1 MSRHRRRRSRRR
13 NEGPLEGLFPKCEAC
28 ARHVGP
34 FDFVRGLLNL
44 RGVSYAFRL
53 EDGSRER
60 RRVRWLCGECRSK
73 AHHRR
78 RHRREDA
85 PAEKFPGLQPHQ
97 RLGLQREN
105 DLMWY
110 AGEAE
115 GEPRWVSS
123 RRDAMR
129 YTSGD
134 ESDARRLALVE
145 AGHLVRIV
153 MLFDS
158 SSKARK

>member
-1 MSRHRRRRSRRR
+1 MSRHRRRRSRRSHD
-13 NEGPLEGLFPKCEAC
+13 GPLEGLFPKCEVC
-28 ARHVGP
+28 SRHVDL
-34 FDFVRGLLNL
+34 FWFLRSLLRV
-44 RGVSYAFRL
+44 RGVSYPFRL

-60 RRVRWLCGECRSK
+60 RRVRWICGECHSK
-73 AHHRR
+73 AQHRR
-78 RHRREDA
+78 RHRREEA
-85 PAEKFPGLQPHQ
+85 PAERFPGLQPHQ
-97 RLGLQREN
+97 RLGLQRES

-115 GEPRWVSS
+115 GEAQWVSS

-134 ESDARRLALVE
+134 EADARRIALVE
-145 AGHLVRIV
+145 AGHPVRIV

-158 SSKARK
+158 SSKARR